1 MVRAR
6 GRVGGGVGR
15 GGTYVGDR
23 ARPVFLT
30 SWEMLSRS
38 SAVLVT
44 QGLQRPRLEAAAGAT
59 GTAHAALVLEEAAV
73 RVTVGVRAAT
83 LPAGVRRRLRRHRHR
98 GSTIAVALGP
108 VRARS
113 KTCWQ
118 IQASSN
124 SKQCPGGLFLAPI
137 PLSVSYVSGAIRQTG
152 RRGMGAWRR
161 QPPATPSSK
170 LLLTA

>member
-1 MVRAR
+1 M
-6 GRVGGGVGR
+6 
-15 GGTYVGDR
+15 GDR

-44 QGLQRPRLEAAAGAT
+44 QGLQRPRLEAPAGAT
-59 GTAHAALVLEEAAV
+59 RAADAALVLEEAAV

-83 LPAGVRRRLRRHRHR
+83 LPARVRRRLRRHRHR

-124 SKQCPGGLFLAPI
+124 SKQCPGGLFLAPS
-137 PLSVSYVSGAIRQTG
+137 PLSAFHHTSREPYARQGREGAGDRACDRPAG
-152 RRGMGAWRR
+152 RHRVNFYLQRKGGK
-161 QPPATPSSK
+161 TSK
-170 LLLTA
+170 VT